1 MNISMSSALV
11 GDTIMTLQ
19 QLDERPDLKDSLQCV
34 GCGNRISYVKSHRL
48 RDGTLKRSCLRATW
62 QHSDDCEFN
71 ILGNLRQLVEDTG
84 DGFTEND
91 VGEFLLQIDLNQPME
106 HKVNVTIAQ
115 PKKARLIF
123 SNPQQD
129 KQLDRYITTIKRIIE
144 INNKIEKGDVGD
156 GDDDTFRRKIRVQ
169 IADRIVRWDQF
180 HYREGLDELKKCFRY
195 GKQHKDSIVCI
206 EGNFHLREDKEF
218 YRLELEKPLVR
229 DRNAK
234 GIREIPSVSFLI
246 RNEVMIEKLLK
257 NFKGEYQKRG
267 AVLAT
272 IRCAKFHLKGKDYCF
287 LDMRGEIFSRNQV
300 LFM

>member
-1 MNISMSSALV
+1 MGSALV

-34 GCGNRISYVKSHRL
+34 GCGNRISYVKAHRL

-62 QHSDDCEFN
+62 KHSDDCEFN
-71 ILGNLRQLVEDTG
+71 VLGKLRQLIEDAD
-84 DGFTEND
+84 DGFTENE

-106 HKVNVTIAQ
+106 DKVNVTTAQ
-115 PKKARLIF
+115 PKKAKLIF
-123 SNPQQD
+123 SNPQQE
-129 KQLDRYITTIKRIIE
+129 KQLDRYLTTIKRIIE
-144 INNKIEKGDVGD
+144 INNELEKDDDGD

-195 GKQHKDSIVCI
+195 GKQHKDSVVCI
-206 EGNFHLREDKEF
+206 EGEFSLREDNGF

-234 GIREIPSVSFLI
+234 GVREIPSVSYLI
-246 RNEVMIEKLLK
+246 RDEAVKERILK
-257 NFKGEYQKRG
+257 ELGSANKKRG
-267 AVLAT
+267 AVLSVIGCSDA
-272 IRCAKFHLKGKDYCF
+272 CVKGKDYCF
-287 LDMRGEIFSRNQV
+287 LDIKGEIFSRKQV
-300 LFM
+300 LFLV